1 MAVPHIS
8 DEVIIRMAVHA
19 TQMEKAVLQAT
30 KSRARAR
37 MIKRNIPLYIMFI
50 PGLIFYL
57 LFKYYPMGGL
67 IIAFKDYNMYDGILK
82 SPWVG
87 FDNFRILFNQVQT
100 LNVIKNTLVLSV
112 LGIVVGFPVPIAL
125 AIMLNEVR
133 RIWFKRSVQTL
144 VYLPHFFSWVIVSG
158 IVLEM
163 FSLEHGTINHWV
175 EKWFGEPYPF
185 LYKSVSWVT
194 IFIGSGIWKEMGFA
208 AIIYLAALTS
218 IDPHLYESASM
229 DGASKWQQI
238 RHISLPGIR
247 PTIVLL
253 LILQVGKV
261 MDVGF
266 DPVYMLSNES
276 VSSVSNVISY
286 YNYIY
291 GIQRA
296 QFSMT
301 TAMGLFENLVG
312 FILVV
317 GANRVARRYDQQLW

>member
-1 MAVPHIS
+1 MAV
-8 DEVIIRMAVHA
+8 
-19 TQMEKAVLQAT
+19 QANPIKT
-30 KSRARAR
+30 VVPVTRKSRARAR
-37 MIKRNIPLYIMFI
+37 MFKRNLPLYIMFI
-50 PGLIFYL
+50 PGIIFYL
-57 LFKYYPMGGL
+57 MFKYYPMSGL
-67 IIAFKDYNMYDGILK
+67 VIAFKDYNMFDGIWS

-87 FDNFRILFNQVQT
+87 FDNFRTLFNQSQT
-100 LNVIKNTLVLSV
+100 LHVITNTLLLSV
-112 LGIVVGFPVPIAL
+112 LGIVIGFPVPIAL

-133 RIWFKRSVQTL
+133 RMWFKRWVQTL

-158 IVLEM
+158 IVLEI
-163 FSLEHGTINHWV
+163 FSQESGIINHWV
-175 EKWFGEPYPF
+175 EKLAGEPYPF
-185 LYKSVSWVT
+185 LYKPLSWVA

-218 IDPHLYESASM
+218 IDPHLYESSSI

-238 RHISLPGIR
+238 RHVSIPGIM

-253 LILQVGKV
+253 MILQVGKV

-286 YNYIY
+286 YNYIF

-296 QFSMT
+296 QFSLT
-301 TAMGLFENLVG
+301 TAMGLFENAVG

-317 GANRVARRYDQQLW
+317 GANQLARRFNQQLW